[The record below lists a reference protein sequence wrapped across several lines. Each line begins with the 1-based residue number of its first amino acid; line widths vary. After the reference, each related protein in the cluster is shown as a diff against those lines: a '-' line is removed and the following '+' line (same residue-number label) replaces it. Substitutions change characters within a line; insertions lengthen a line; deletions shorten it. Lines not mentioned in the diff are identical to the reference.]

1 MTNAPIFHVN
11 ADHPESVMH
20 VCRVAA
26 EWRHKF
32 HKDVVIDLVCY
43 RRFGHNEADEPKFT
57 QPKMYSVI
65 NKHPPVFKQYA
76 KQLIEEG
83 IVTEEEYQ
91 V

>member
-1 MTNAPIFHVN
+1 
-11 ADHPESVMH
+11 MH

-26 EWRHKF
+26 EWRHRF

-65 NKHPPVFKQYA
+65 NDHPPVLKQYA
-76 KQLIEEG
+76 KRLIDEG
-83 IVTEEEYQ
+83 VVSVEEYE
-91 V
+91 VCV